1 MGHLFKHSICLLSAI
16 TCICLCAYGQLPVP
30 QQSDTLIIT
39 KMSYNFVEIQKENW
53 PFKTV
58 IKSPSRFIIGDQIFT
73 IKDAQSMSYNNG
85 KIAYYDEND
94 GKLEY
99 IESYG
104 VITINYDKYILTCT
118 KTPSEQPVYKLV
130 DPKPSFKGKD
140 LSYFT
145 KWVASNYVLPDIA
158 KESCIQGRIK
168 VSFIVKADGS
178 VSNVTITQSLD
189 PAFDEE
195 AVRVVSSSPK
205 WSPGMIDGTPV
216 NVQCT
221 IPIIICFR

>member
-30 QQSDTLIIT
+30 QQSDTLVIT
-39 KMSYNFVEIQKENW
+39 KMSYNYIEIQKENW

-58 IKSPSRFIIGDQIFT
+58 IKSPSRFIIGDQIIT
-73 IKDAQSMSYNNG
+73 IKDSRPAFYDNR
-85 KIAYYDEND
+85 KIVYYDEND
-94 GKLEY
+94 GILEY
-99 IESYG
+99 IESNG

-130 DPKPSFKGKD
+130 DPKPSFMGKD

-168 VSFIVKADGS
+168 VSFTIKADGS

-221 IPIIICFR
+221 IPVIICFR

>member
-30 QQSDTLIIT
+30 QQSDTLVIT
-39 KMSYNFVEIQKENW
+39 KMSYNYIEIQKENW

-58 IKSPSRFIIGDQIFT
+58 IKSPSHFIIGDQIIT
-73 IKDAQSMSYNNG
+73 IKDSRSESFDNR

-99 IESYG
+99 KESNG

-118 KTPSEQPVYKLV
+118 KTPSEQPVYELV
-130 DPKPSFKGKD
+130 DPKPSFMGKD

-145 KWVASNYVLPDIA
+145 KWVASNYVFPEIF

-189 PAFDEE
+189 PAFAEE

-205 WSPGMIDGTPV
+205 WSPGMIDGKPV
-216 NVQCT
+216 DVQYT
-221 IPIIICFR
+221 IPIIIRH

>member
-16 TCICLCAYGQLPVP
+16 TCICLCAYCQLPVP
-30 QQSDTLIIT
+30 QQSDTLVIT
-39 KMSYNFVEIQKENW
+39 NMSYNFVEIHKENW

-58 IKSPSRFIIGDQIFT
+58 IKSPSRFIIGDQIIT
-73 IKDAQSMSYNNG
+73 IKDSRPAFYDNRKIIYN
-85 KIAYYDEND
+85 DEND
-94 GKLEY
+94 GILEY
-99 IESYG
+99 KESNG

>member
-16 TCICLCAYGQLPVP
+16 TCISLCAYSQLPVP
-30 QQSDTLIIT
+30 QQSDTLVIT
-39 KMSYNFVEIQKENW
+39 KMSYNYIEIQKENW

-58 IKSPSRFIIGDQIFT
+58 IKSPSRFIIGDQIIT
-73 IKDAQSMSYNNG
+73 IKDSRPAFYDNRKIIYN
-85 KIAYYDEND
+85 DEND
-94 GKLEY
+94 GILEY
-99 IESYG
+99 KESNG

-118 KTPSEQPVYKLV
+118 KNSSEQPVYKLV
-130 DPKPSFKGKD
+130 DPKPSFMGKN

-205 WSPGMIDGTPV
+205 WSPGMIDGKPV

-221 IPIIICFR
+221 IPVVIYFR

>member
-16 TCICLCAYGQLPVP
+16 TCISLCAYSQLPVP
-30 QQSDTLIIT
+30 QQSDTLVIT
-39 KMSYNFVEIQKENW
+39 KMSYNYIEIQKENW

-58 IKSPSRFIIGDQIFT
+58 IKSPSRFIIGDQIIT
-73 IKDAQSMSYNNG
+73 IKESRPAFYDNR
-85 KIAYYDEND
+85 KIIYYDEND
-94 GKLEY
+94 GILEY
-99 IESYG
+99 KESNG

-118 KTPSEQPVYKLV
+118 KTPSEQPVYTIV
-130 DPKPSFKGKD
+130 DPKPSFMGKD

-221 IPIIICFR
+221 IPVVIYFR

>member
-1 MGHLFKHSICLLSAI
+1 
-16 TCICLCAYGQLPVP
+16 
-30 QQSDTLIIT
+30 
-39 KMSYNFVEIQKENW
+39 MSYDNRE
-53 PFKTV
+53 
-58 IKSPSRFIIGDQIFT
+58 
-73 IKDAQSMSYNNG
+73 
-85 KIAYYDEND
+85 IAYYDEND

-118 KTPSEQPVYKLV
+118 KTSSEQPVYKLV
-130 DPKPSFKGKD
+130 DPKPSFMGKD

-205 WSPGMIDGTPV
+205 WSPGMIDGKPV

-221 IPIIICFR
+221 IPVVIYFR

>member
-1 MGHLFKHSICLLSAI
+1 M
-16 TCICLCAYGQLPVP
+16 P
-30 QQSDTLIIT
+30 QQSDTLVIT
-39 KMSYNFVEIQKENW
+39 KMSYNYIEIQKENW

-58 IKSPSRFIIGDQIFT
+58 IKSPSRFIIGDQIIT
-73 IKDAQSMSYNNG
+73 IKDSRSESFDNR
-85 KIAYYDEND
+85 KIAYYDENY

-99 IESYG
+99 IESNG

-118 KTPSEQPVYKLV
+118 KNSSEQPVYKLV
-130 DPKPSFKGKD
+130 DPKPSFMGKD

-205 WSPGMIDGTPV
+205 WSPGMIDGKPV

-221 IPIIICFR
+221 IPVVIYFR

>member
-30 QQSDTLIIT
+30 QQSDTLVIT
-39 KMSYNFVEIQKENW
+39 KMSYNYIEIQKENW

-58 IKSPSRFIIGDQIFT
+58 IKSPSRFIIGDQIIT
-73 IKDAQSMSYNNG
+73 IKESRPAFYDNR
-85 KIAYYDEND
+85 KIIYYDEND
-94 GKLEY
+94 GILEY
-99 IESYG
+99 KESNG
-104 VITINYDKYILTCT
+104 VITFNYDKYILTCT
-118 KTPSEQPVYKLV
+118 KTPSEQPVYTIV
-130 DPKPSFKGKD
+130 DPKLSFMGKD

-189 PAFDEE
+189 PAFDKE

-205 WSPGMIDGTPV
+205 WSPGMIDGKPV
-216 NVQCT
+216 DIQYT
-221 IPIIICFR
+221 IPIIIR

>member
-16 TCICLCAYGQLPVP
+16 TCISLCAYSQLPVP
-30 QQSDTLIIT
+30 QQSDTLVIT
-39 KMSYNFVEIQKENW
+39 KMSYNYIEIQKENW

-58 IKSPSRFIIGDQIFT
+58 IKSPSRFIIGDQIIT
-73 IKDAQSMSYNNG
+73 IKDSRSESFDNR
-85 KIAYYDEND
+85 KIAYYDENY

-99 IESYG
+99 IESNG

-118 KTPSEQPVYKLV
+118 KNSSEQPVYKLV
-130 DPKPSFKGKD
+130 DPKPSFMGKD

-205 WSPGMIDGTPV
+205 WSPGMIDGKPV

-221 IPIIICFR
+221 IPVVFYFR

>member
-39 KMSYNFVEIQKENW
+39 KMSYNFIEIQKENW

-58 IKSPSRFIIGDQIFT
+58 IKSPSRFIIGDQIIN
-73 IKDAQSMSYNNG
+73 IKDSRSMSYDNRE
-85 KIAYYDEND
+85 IAYYDEND

-118 KTPSEQPVYKLV
+118 KTSSEQPVYKLV
-130 DPKPSFKGKD
+130 DPKPSFMGKD

-205 WSPGMIDGTPV
+205 WSPGMIDGKPV

-221 IPIIICFR
+221 IPVVIYFR

>member
-16 TCICLCAYGQLPVP
+16 TCISLCAYSQLPVP
-30 QQSDTLIIT
+30 QQSDTLVIT
-39 KMSYNFVEIQKENW
+39 KMSYNYIEIQKENW

-58 IKSPSRFIIGDQIFT
+58 IKSPSRFIIGDQIIT
-73 IKDAQSMSYNNG
+73 IKDSRSESFDNR
-85 KIAYYDEND
+85 KIAYYDENY

-99 IESYG
+99 IESNG

-118 KTPSEQPVYKLV
+118 KNSSEQPVYKLV
-130 DPKPSFKGKD
+130 DPKPSFMGKN

-205 WSPGMIDGTPV
+205 WSPGMIDGKPV

-221 IPIIICFR
+221 IPVVIYFR